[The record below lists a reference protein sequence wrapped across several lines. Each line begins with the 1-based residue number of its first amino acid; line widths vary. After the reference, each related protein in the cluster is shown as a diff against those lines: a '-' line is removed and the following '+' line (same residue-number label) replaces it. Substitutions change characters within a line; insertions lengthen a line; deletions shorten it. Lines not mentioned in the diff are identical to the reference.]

1 VKTQNSG
8 NNNALSNMSAGRK
21 NNQALNIN
29 ENSTRVIENKDEIVG
44 SNKSDIQKQEDELE
58 SGVKTHQVN

>member
-1 VKTQNSG
+1 
-8 NNNALSNMSAGRK
+8 MSAGRK